1 MPNPDYTKHTNIYN
15 KIDAVK
21 NDVGDVKQEVVQIKT
36 LLEAGIIRR
45 IETLEIKQR
54 ENIEDRKSFNK
65 FILITIVPM
74 LLKMIYDTLISV
86 G

>member
-45 IETLEIKQR
+45 IETLECKQR
-54 ENIEDRKSFNK
+54 ESIEDRKSFNK